1 MSSNLTFLFVATLCL
16 LRVNLLETS
25 RFGLKYL
32 FWSQRSQTE
41 TLQVSLITPGGLT
54 WTAAG
59 RSAAL
64 VCRNVHC
71 WHSILEDGRSR
82 FWEQP
87 DQHAR
92 VLSHLNVA
100 QQTKWTLLIESDV
113 VSLSGGSLWTTVDD
127 ELTQLAGM
135 SREPILTS
143 QTLLTCPVKSLSWAA
158 S

>member
-25 RFGLKYL
+25 RFWLKYL

-59 RSAAL
+59 RSSAL

-82 FWEQP
+82 FWEQL
-87 DQHAR
+87 DQHAQ
-92 VLSHLNVA
+92 VWSHLNVA
-100 QQTKWTLLIESDV
+100 QQTKWTLLIEADV